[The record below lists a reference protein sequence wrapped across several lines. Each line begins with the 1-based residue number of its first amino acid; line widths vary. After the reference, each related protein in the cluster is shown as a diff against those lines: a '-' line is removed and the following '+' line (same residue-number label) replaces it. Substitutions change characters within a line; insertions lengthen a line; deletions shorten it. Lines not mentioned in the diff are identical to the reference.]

1 MRTYNTFLKCT
12 LENLIDFKT
21 EPPSLKILALSTL
34 HLTLSTITYNHSGTY
49 VNFEQTEGQILKLN
63 IPQQLKNQ
71 LLSLYKTCPRHFEL
85 KSIIKNSDKVIT
97 YQIEKESW
105 YFKRLKK
112 KHSNKIFKR
121 LVFAE
126 MKEFLATATKFESNT
141 GHIAKILN
149 NCTLYSKNE
158 FENLVKAKQKI
169 GILKEN

>member
-21 EPPSLKILALSTL
+21 EPPNLKTLALSTL
-34 HLTLSTITYNHSGTY
+34 HLTLSTITYNHSCMY

-63 IPQQLKNQ
+63 IPQQLKTQ

-121 LVFAE
+121 LVLAE
-126 MKEFLATATKFESNT
+126 MIELLAKATKFESNT
-141 GHIAKILN
+141 GQIANILN
-149 NCTLYSKNE
+149 NCTLYSRNE
-158 FENLVKAKQKI
+158 FENLVKAKQ
-169 GILKEN
+169 